1 MRGILISL
9 GVMLLCGLAVVFY
22 QLSGG
27 NNPPVTTNSSPT
39 ASAPTSTPIQT
50 VSVTATASTTPTPS
64 TSPAAAGGNVI
75 TTPSGLKYVEVK
87 IGTGATAAAGQQVSV
102 HYTGTLESGQKFDS
116 SLDRGTPFQ
125 FNLGGGQV
133 IKGWDEGIAG
143 MKIGGKRK
151 LIIPPN
157 LGYGARGVGP
167 IPPNATLLF
176 DVELVGIN

>member
-22 QLSGG
+22 QLSG
-27 NNPPVTTNSSPT
+27 NNPTITTNSSPT
-39 ASAPTSTPIQT
+39 ASAPSSTPIQT
-50 VSVTATASTTPTPS
+50 VSVTSTASATPA
-64 TSPAAAGGNVI
+64 TSPANII

-116 SLDRGTPFQ
+116 SRDRGTPFQ

-151 LIIPPN
+151 LIIPPD
-157 LGYGARGVGP
+157 LGYGARAVGP

-176 DVELVGIN
+176 DVELMGIN